1 MDYRYIDTRGYTI
14 AKSATIGR
22 KSVSGRCRKGEEQGE
37 ETVLRDGRWGIVVSR
52 RRRRRREEDGRDR
65 ENKSTAPT
73 CLLLAATLELDASTD
88 VLKLRLK
95 SCRQVLAG
103 RGSSKIYLT
112 ESFLIFRREKSGSQ
126 ATYERGRRRK
136 GRERVD
142 GGRRG
147 ERDEIANEMREN
159 EPVIFIL
166 GTPVGIV
173 FRNPSIPV
181 QTGTR

>member
-1 MDYRYIDTRGYTI
+1 MGNSLWITDTSIHEDIYNCQVGNDRTKERKRTQDVAGGGE
-14 AKSATIGR
+14 KSEGR
-22 KSVSGRCRKGEEQGE
+22 REE
-37 ETVLRDGRWGIVVSR
+37 VLRDGRWGIVVSS
-52 RRRRRREEDGRDR
+52 RRRREEDGRDRERER

-126 ATYERGRRRK
+126 ATGNVA
-136 GRERVD
+136 RV
-142 GGRRG
+142 
-147 ERDEIANEMREN
+147 
-159 EPVIFIL
+159 
-166 GTPVGIV
+166 
-173 FRNPSIPV
+173 
-181 QTGTR
+181 

>member
-1 MDYRYIDTRGYTI
+1 M
-14 AKSATIGR
+14 
-22 KSVSGRCRKGEEQGE
+22 
-37 ETVLRDGRWGIVVSR
+37 R
-52 RRRRRREEDGRDR
+52 RVAARQR
-65 ENKSTAPT
+65 TA
-73 CLLLAATLELDASTD
+73 
-88 VLKLRLK
+88 
-95 SCRQVLAG
+95 
-103 RGSSKIYLT
+103 
-112 ESFLIFRREKSGSQ
+112 
-126 ATYERGRRRK
+126 YERGRRRK

>member
-1 MDYRYIDTRGYTI
+1 MDNSLWITDTSIHVDIYNWQVGNDRTKERKRTQDVAGGGG
-14 AKSATIGR
+14 KSEGR
-22 KSVSGRCRKGEEQGE
+22 RKE
-37 ETVLRDGRWGIVVSR
+37 VLRDGRWGIVVSS
-52 RRRRRREEDGRDR
+52 RRRREEDGRDRERERER

-126 ATYERGRRRK
+126 AT
-136 GRERVD
+136 REC
-142 GGRRG
+142 
-147 ERDEIANEMREN
+147 
-159 EPVIFIL
+159 
-166 GTPVGIV
+166 
-173 FRNPSIPV
+173 S
-181 QTGTR
+181 TGMNG

>member
-1 MDYRYIDTRGYTI
+1 M
-14 AKSATIGR
+14 
-22 KSVSGRCRKGEEQGE
+22 
-37 ETVLRDGRWGIVVSR
+37 
-52 RRRRRREEDGRDR
+52 
-65 ENKSTAPT
+65 
-73 CLLLAATLELDASTD
+73 
-88 VLKLRLK
+88 
-95 SCRQVLAG
+95 
-103 RGSSKIYLT
+103 
-112 ESFLIFRREKSGSQ
+112 
-126 ATYERGRRRK
+126 
-136 GRERVD
+136 D